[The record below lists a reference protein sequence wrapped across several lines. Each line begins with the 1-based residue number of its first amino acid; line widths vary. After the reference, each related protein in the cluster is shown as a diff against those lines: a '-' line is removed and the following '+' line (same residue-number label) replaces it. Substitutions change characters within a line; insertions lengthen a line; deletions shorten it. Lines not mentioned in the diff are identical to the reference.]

1 MLKSHYSS
9 NNFLNLFQNKM
20 NRICQILSYFFQK
33 PIDLEIIRLHYPYN
47 NTRILVNLIGY
58 MINKK
63 RVQYLIRKII
73 KNSRFDDYNRKIVIY
88 NKNKIERTRYLTE
101 KMRKSIVN
109 KDINSYDIYKKNK
122 IKILKKNII
131 NTNYNN
137 NINVI
142 NNKIKNL
149 NEIMTI
155 KK

>member
-1 MLKSHYSS
+1 
-9 NNFLNLFQNKM
+9 
-20 NRICQILSYFFQK
+20 
-33 PIDLEIIRLHYPYN
+33 
-47 NTRILVNLIGY
+47 

-101 KMRKSIVN
+101 KMKKNIIN
-109 KDINSYDIYKKNK
+109 KDNNNYDIYKKNK
-122 IKILKKNII
+122 IKILKKSKIS
-131 NTNYNN
+131 TNYNN
-137 NINVI
+137 NINGI

-149 NEIMTI
+149 NEIITI